1 MADEKKKAPVKKEAE
16 VKKEPEVKKEAPVKK
31 EEAPVKKGALS
42 WYFNFN
48 LLYRI
53 LIGLVLGALL
63 GIIFREKILW
73 IAPFGAL
80 FVRLLKMIMMPI
92 IFSTLVVGAASI
104 SPAKLGKVGLRVV
117 VFYLITSAFAVFV
130 GLLMG
135 SIFRPS
141 AEMGALVAGA
151 AGKAAAKTPIST
163 VLLDIIPTSVAQAV
177 VNEKVLQV
185 IFFAIIFGI
194 GISYLNI
201 SKDKR
206 LKTSG
211 ETLIAVFDGTAEV
224 MMRMVTGIMQ
234 YAPIGVLAL
243 VADVFA
249 KQGSKVAGSLA
260 VVTVACFLGYAIHV
274 VLVYGGMLKL
284 NKLSI
289 RRFFKDA
296 KDPFITAFVTRSSS
310 GTLPVTIEAAKR
322 LGIPRDVYSFSLPL
336 GATINMDGTAIYQG
350 VCAIFISLTVTGAN
364 FTLGQM
370 GIIIVTATLASIGTA
385 GVPGAG
391 AIMLLM
397 VLESVGLPVVEGS
410 AVAGAYAMIL
420 GIDAIL
426 DMGRTALN
434 VTGDLVCTTVVSK
447 GMGLLDQKAWE

>member
-1 MADEKKKAPVKKEAE
+1 MAEQKKAPVKK
-16 VKKEPEVKKEAPVKK
+16 
-31 EEAPVKKGALS
+31 GLLG

-53 LIGLVLGALL
+53 LIGLVLGAIL
-63 GIIFREKILW
+63 GIALGEKILW

-92 IFSTLVVGAASI
+92 ILSTLIVGAASI
-104 SPAKLGKVGLRVV
+104 SPATLGKVGIRVV
-117 VFYLITSAFAVFV
+117 LFYLLTSAFAVFV
-130 GLLMG
+130 GLVMG
-135 SIFRPS
+135 SVFQPS
-141 AEMGALVAGA
+141 AEMAALSAEA
-151 AGKAAAKTPIST
+151 AGKAAASQPVSQ
-163 VLLDIIPTSVAQAV
+163 VLLNIVPTSIAQAV
-177 VNEKVLQV
+177 VNEVVLQV

-194 GISYLNI
+194 GISYLKI
-201 SKDKR
+201 SKDER
-206 LKTSG
+206 LVKAG
-211 ETLIAVFDGTAEV
+211 EALYMVFDGTAEV

-243 VADVFA
+243 VAEVFA

-260 VVTVACFLGYAIHV
+260 VVTIACFAGYLIHV
-274 VLVYGGMLKL
+274 VLVYGGLLKFGG
-284 NKLSI
+284 KLSI
-289 RRFFKDA
+289 RRFFRDA
-296 KDPFITAFVTRSSS
+296 KDPFITAFVTRSSN
-310 GTLPVTIEAAKR
+310 GTLPVTIEAAKN
-322 LGIPRDVYSFSLPL
+322 LGVPKDIYAFSLPL

-350 VCAIFISLTVTGAN
+350 VCAIFISLTVTGHN

-370 GIIIVTATLASIGTA
+370 GIIILTATLASIGTA

-391 AIMLLM
+391 ALMLLM
-397 VLESVGLPVVEGS
+397 VLEAVGLPVVAGT

-434 VTGDLVCTTVVSK
+434 VTGDLTCTTVVAK
-447 GMGLLDQKAWE
+447 GMKQLDLEKWA

>member
-1 MADEKKKAPVKKEAE
+1 MAEQMKAPVKK
-16 VKKEPEVKKEAPVKK
+16 
-31 EEAPVKKGALS
+31 GWLS

-63 GIIFREKILW
+63 GIIFKDKILW
-73 IAPFGAL
+73 VAPFGAL

-92 IFSTLVVGAASI
+92 ILSTLIVGSSSI
-104 SPAKLGKVGLRVV
+104 SPATLGKVGIRIVLL
-117 VFYLITSAFAVFV
+117 YLVTSAFAVVV

-135 SIFRPS
+135 TIFQPS
-141 AEMGALVAGA
+141 AAAESLVVAGA
-151 AGKAAAKTPIST
+151 AGKAAASQPIST
-163 VLLDIIPTSVAQAV
+163 ILLNIIPTSFAQAV
-177 VNEKVLQV
+177 VNETVLPV
-185 IFFAIIFGI
+185 IFFSIIFGI
-194 GISYLNI
+194 GLSY
-201 SKDKR
+201 
-206 LKTSG
+206 LKTSNDERLKKAG
-211 ETLIAVFDGTAEV
+211 ETLYAACDAVAET

-243 VADVFA
+243 VAEVFA
-249 KQGSKVAGSLA
+249 KQGAKVAGALG
-260 VVTVACFLGYAIHV
+260 VVTLACFLGYAIHV
-274 VLVYGGMLKL
+274 VLVYGGLLKL
-284 NKLSI
+284 AKLSI
-289 RRFFKDA
+289 KRFFKDA
-296 KDPFITAFVTRSSS
+296 KDPFITAFVTRSSN
-310 GTLPVTIEAAKR
+310 GTLPVTMDAAER
-322 LGIPRDVYSFSLPL
+322 LGIPRDVYAFSLPL

-364 FTLGQM
+364 FTIGTM
-370 GIIIVTATLASIGTA
+370 GLIVLTATLASIGTA

-397 VLESVGLPVVEGS
+397 VLESVGLPVKEGT

-434 VTGDLVCTTVVSK
+434 VTGDLVCTSVVTK
-447 GMGLLDQKAWE
+447 GLKQLDMGKWA